1 MSRFVLKADI
11 AKTSVLDYKP
21 PKFELGAPEPAK
33 KYIELKQTQGSSGF
47 RMNDAIRIQ
56 TGVAQIEAQSLEESV
71 DGRVLEKLKEIQ
83 EQAYQEAYQLG
94 LEEGRKQAF
103 EQATLEIESG
113 LNNLEKIV
121 SSLGEIKP
129 EMLRFNE
136 THLVQLAFHMAKRLA
151 AAEIQ
156 ANPEIVTEIVRQSV
170 EVAQNEQNV
179 LIFVNP
185 SQLQLLETLKKE
197 QSREFEFLKNVKLE
211 PSEEVSVGGC
221 IVQTNYGEIDARFE
235 QRVEKLWAALADNLY
250 RVKDRVSVA

>member
-21 PKFELGAPEPAK
+21 PKFELGTPEPAK
-33 KYIELKQTQGSSGF
+33 KYIELKQTQSSSGF

-71 DGRVLEKLKEIQ
+71 DGRVLEKLKELQ
-83 EQAYQEAYQLG
+83 ENAYQEAYQLG

-103 EQATLEIESG
+103 DQATLEIEAG
-113 LNNLEKIV
+113 LQKMEGIV
-121 SSLGEIKP
+121 TALTNMKP
-129 EMLRFNE
+129 ELLRFNE
-136 THLVQLAFHMAKRLA
+136 THLIELAFHMAKRLA

-156 ANPEIVTEIVRQSV
+156 ANPEIVKEIVRQSV

-179 LIFVNP
+179 TVLVNP
-185 SQLQLLETLKKE
+185 TQLEFLETLKKE
-197 QSREFEFLKNVKLE
+197 QGREFEFLKAVKLE
-211 PSEEVSVGGC
+211 PSEQVSVGGC

-250 RVKDRVSVA
+250 RVKDRISVA